1 MSWNKD
7 TLDADSITWLET
19 SSIPEIRYMTG
30 RDLLGLPDSDTRQQ
44 AAKKEAYDSGTIA
57 LVLSKMVG
65 DGYWQK
71 AGPGYGP
78 KYKSSVWS
86 VTLLAQLGAD
96 VNGDPRV
103 DQACQYILDNSMAR
117 HGQMSYN
124 GQPSGTFDCLQGNL
138 CWALLKMGCTDPRLN
153 LAFDWMARSVTGEG
167 IAPMTEKKAELRY
180 YAYKCAPN
188 FACGANG
195 KLPCAWGAV
204 KVMQALAELP
214 ADKRTPMIKQAI
226 QQGIDFLFSV
236 DPITAD
242 YPRDTVG
249 KPNRD
254 WWQFGFPVFYISDLL
269 QVADVLTRLGFGRDV
284 RLQSTL
290 DLIRQKQDEQGRWN
304 LEYRYGSKTWGN
316 YGKGGKPNEWVTLR
330 ALRVIKQAGQEK

>member
-1 MSWNKD
+1 MPWTDQLHS
-7 TLDADSITWLET
+7 DSLNWLIN
-19 SSIPEIRYMTG
+19 SPIPEVRYMAG
-30 RDLLGLPDSDTRQQ
+30 RDLLGLPDSDPKQESARQ
-44 AAKKEAYDSGTIA
+44 EAYTSGIIA

-78 KYKSSVWS
+78 KYRSSVWS

-96 VNGDPRV
+96 VTGDPRV
-103 DQACQYILDNSMAR
+103 EQACQYILNNSMAK

-138 CWALLKMGCTDPRLN
+138 CWALLQLGCTDPRLD
-153 LAFDWMARSVTGEG
+153 LAIDWTARSTTGDG
-167 IAPMTEKKAELRY
+167 ISPATEKKADIRY
-180 YAYKCAPN
+180 YAYKCGPN

-195 KLPCAWGAV
+195 KLPCAWGAA
-204 KVMQALAELP
+204 KVLMALSSIP
-214 ADKRTPMIKQAI
+214 KGKRTPMIRQAI
-226 QQGIDFLFSV
+226 DMGVEFFFSV
-236 DPITAD
+236 DPVTAD
-242 YPRDTVG
+242 YPRITEG

-254 WWQFGFPVFYISDLL
+254 WWQFGFPVFYITDLL
-269 QVADVLTRLGFGRDV
+269 QVAEVLTALGYGKDP

-290 DLIRQKQDEQGRWN
+290 DLIRQKQDEKGRWN

-316 YGKGGKPNEWVTLR
+316 YGRDGMPNEWVTLR
-330 ALRVIKQAGQEK
+330 ALRVLKNADY